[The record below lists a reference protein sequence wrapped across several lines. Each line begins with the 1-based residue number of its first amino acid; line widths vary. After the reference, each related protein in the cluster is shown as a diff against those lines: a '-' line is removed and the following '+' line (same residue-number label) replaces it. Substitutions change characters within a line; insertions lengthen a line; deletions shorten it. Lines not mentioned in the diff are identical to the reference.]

1 MNKISYQNTVKM
13 LNFCQ
18 ETFREFSKYEPEEKA
33 KMITNLTLD
42 NSKPIVTDLNLPTK
56 DAGPLAER
64 VVVGTAY
71 MTEIFKS
78 FMKYIIYLTRVNFL
92 FSPLNLFCDYKR
104 KNAEVAEN
112 MLVKLQELADGVIN
126 DTDLEELAKYIDT
139 INSRK
144 RTFWIRLI
152 CGIVVYADIAIMIA
166 LMIFK

>member
-1 MNKISYQNTVKM
+1 M

-126 DTDLEELAKYIDT
+126 DTDLT